1 MCNENNDDNNNNNN
15 YYYYCQKFPGKTFL
29 VDFKTVLESKHT
41 FVKKGCT
48 TYNHSDTLQS

>member
-1 MCNENNDDNNNNNN
+1 MCNENNDDNNNNNY

-29 VDFKTVLESKHT
+29 LDFKTVLESKHT